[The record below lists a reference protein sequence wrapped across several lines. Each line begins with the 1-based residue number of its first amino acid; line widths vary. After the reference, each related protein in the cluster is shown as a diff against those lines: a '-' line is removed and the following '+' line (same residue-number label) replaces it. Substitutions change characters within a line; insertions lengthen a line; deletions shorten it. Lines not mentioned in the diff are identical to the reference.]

1 MVYICPPFRLHFT
14 NSCMAH
20 KILIADDHSVV
31 RHGTRLIIE
40 EILPEV
46 KVVEAGTVAQMTNIL
61 KNDRFD
67 LLILDIN
74 MPGGNSIQMVDVAR
88 LKQPDIKILIFSA
101 YDERLYATRY
111 MQAGANGY
119 LHKHTSEPTVRKAIL
134 DVLENGHYVSDSL
147 KNHVFQSII
156 NKSAATENPITLL
169 SNREIEVAELLVQGL
184 GGIEISSTLN
194 IQTTTVSTY
203 KKRIF
208 EKMGVNNL
216 PELIEK
222 FKYYSKA

>member
-1 MVYICPPFRLHFT
+1 
-14 NSCMAH
+14 MAYN
-20 KILIADDHSVV
+20 ILIVDDHSVV

-40 EILPEV
+40 ETYPDV
-46 KVVEAGTVAQMTNIL
+46 KVAEAGSVAQMTQIL
-61 KNDRFD
+61 RNGTFD

-74 MPGGNSIQMVDVAR
+74 MPGGNSIQMIDLAR
-88 LKQPDIKILIFSA
+88 LKQPDIKILVFSA

-119 LHKHTSEPTVRKAIL
+119 LHKHTPEQKVREAL
-134 DVLENGHYVSDSL
+134 VAVLEQGHYVSEAL
-147 KNHVFQSII
+147 KTHVFQSII
-156 NKSAATENPITLL
+156 QKNTNRGNPIAQL

-184 GGIEISSTLN
+184 GGIEISATLN

-208 EKMGVNNL
+208 EKMNVSNL

-222 FKYYSKA
+222 FKYYSAT